1 MKTPKMVDF
10 IDYPFEPVCLP
21 ADITYALINDTI
33 PLELHGD
40 VESGTPKTSFC
51 IGAVAARRGN
61 EGKVIFSL
69 VFRSPQYESLF
80 EQIAKFSPMQLCI
93 VGGSWPYK
101 AVIGLKTWAEGLG
114 FPQQRQSRFPVT
126 ALSGAQHEEYVRTDF
141 SHLDR
146 FCKGFGKSASSIW
159 VMSYHRSGLEGVN
172 SEFGAEFMF
181 TAVTLNDLDRLH
193 MYLIGKVGSYRV
205 NTLHMGAIEWTR
217 SNPNCILHVK
227 VRGTLGFIA
236 AFCEYLASK

>member
-40 VESGTPKTSFC
+40 VESGTPKAPLC
-51 IGAVAARRGN
+51 IGAIAARRGN

-69 VFRSPQYESLF
+69 VFRSPLYESLF
-80 EQIAKFSPMQLCI
+80 EQIAKFSPMQMCI

-101 AVIGLKTWAEGLG
+101 AVIGIKAWADGLG
-114 FPQQRQSRFPVT
+114 FPQQKQSRFQVT
-126 ALSGAQHEEYVRTDF
+126 SLNGAQHEQYVRDDF
-141 SHLDR
+141 SELDR
-146 FCKGFGKSASSIW
+146 FCKHFGKSASNIW

-172 SEFGAEFMF
+172 SEFGAEFMINAATMGDF
-181 TAVTLNDLDRLH
+181 DRLH
-193 MYLIGKVGSYRV
+193 MTFIEKAGHYRV
-205 NTLHMGAIEWTR
+205 ITKHMGGIEWTR
-217 SNPNCILHVK
+217 SNPNCIFHVK
-227 VRGTLGFIA
+227 IRGTLGYIA
-236 AFCEYLASK
+236 DFCKYLNSK